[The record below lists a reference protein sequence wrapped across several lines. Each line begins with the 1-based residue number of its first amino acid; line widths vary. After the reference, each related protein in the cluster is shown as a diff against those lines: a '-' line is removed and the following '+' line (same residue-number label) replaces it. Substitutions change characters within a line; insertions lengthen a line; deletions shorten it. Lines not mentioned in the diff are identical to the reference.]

1 LIDRRQER
9 HVAADDLR
17 QYPFSDA
24 DLLFPTFVCDQ
35 SGGSTGP
42 DSLFVVGQ
50 LSIGAAT
57 LNAERPCRTALA
69 LPGGLLCTFL
79 PATYNVLGSLIS
91 FFSGIAVRL

>member
-1 LIDRRQER
+1 LT
-9 HVAADDLR
+9 VAK
-17 QYPFSDA
+17 SDMS
-24 DLLFPTFVCDQ
+24 LLMISVNIRSAMPICYSPPL